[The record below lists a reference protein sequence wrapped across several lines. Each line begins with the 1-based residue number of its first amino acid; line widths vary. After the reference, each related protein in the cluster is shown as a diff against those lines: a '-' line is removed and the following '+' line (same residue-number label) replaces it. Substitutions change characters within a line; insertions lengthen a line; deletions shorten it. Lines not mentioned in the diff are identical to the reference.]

1 MGLRDQGSLW
11 GIRLDVFVSGAVVM
25 ALEMVGSR
33 LLAPVFGD
41 SIFVWGSLI
50 GVVMTSLALGY
61 YLGGRYADREP
72 SFRTF
77 SLIISAAGALI
88 IPIPVFANLVLET
101 VLKSGLGERYGPVL
115 ASALLLAA
123 PTTLLG
129 MVSPYA
135 IRLATRS
142 LTNIG
147 GVSGGLYSVST
158 GGSIFGTFFTVYVL
172 IPNLGVRAILL
183 GLGAVLIAVSLMGLA
198 REQKVVTLLMLVLVM
213 LIPSSGFL
221 GGSISVFTGD
231 VVYQKDTAYSSL
243 TVVDQPGRGVRVLYL
258 NNMAHSACYLNG
270 SNSAVFTYTDYFNMG
285 FVLNPGIESVLF
297 IGGGGLSG
305 PKQFL
310 EYYPGV
316 TVDVVEIDPE
326 VVRVAREYF
335 YVPDDPCL
343 NVHIADGRAFL
354 GRAGTYDLIVLDAY
368 SKTYVPFHLMTLE
381 FFEALAE
388 HLNPGGVVVSNLIS
402 SLIGDTSDLLMA
414 EVRTVEMVLPQVY
427 LFTTRSRST
436 SMVQNIA
443 LMATAVGPA
452 YTSEELQAMAG
463 EAPFRGDA
471 LARYAGNLYEGEMYY
486 EDSRVLTDDYAPT
499 ESLLNPVTLSPY
511 GWE

>member
-1 MGLRDQGSLW
+1 MGAHDQGSLW

-77 SLIISAAGALI
+77 SLIICAAGGLI
-88 IPIPVFANLVLET
+88 IPIPVFANLILEAVLR
-101 VLKSGLGERYGPVL
+101 SGLGERYGPVL
-115 ASALLLAA
+115 ASTLLLAA

-135 IRLATRS
+135 IRLATKS
-142 LTNIG
+142 ITSIG
-147 GVSGGLYSVST
+147 GVSGSLYSVST
-158 GGSIFGTFFTVYVL
+158 GGSIFGTFFTVFVL
-172 IPNLGVRAILL
+172 IPSFGVRSILL
-183 GLGAVLIAVSLMGLA
+183 GLGAVLIVVSLMGLV
-198 REQKVVTLLMLVLVM
+198 REQRVVTLLILVMVM
-213 LIPSSGFL
+213 LIPSSNFL
-221 GGSISVFTGD
+221 GGSISIFTGD

-243 TVVDQPGRGVRVLYL
+243 TVVDQPGQGTRVLYL

-270 SNSAVFTYTDYFNMG
+270 SNSAVFAYTDYFNLG
-285 FVLNPGIESVLF
+285 FVVNPGIESVLF
-297 IGGGGLSG
+297 IGGGGFSG

-310 EYYPGV
+310 EYYPWV

-335 YVPDDPCL
+335 FLRDDPRL
-343 NVHIADGRAFL
+343 EVYVADGRAFL
-354 GRAGTYDLIVLDAY
+354 GDAGTYDLIVLDAY

-388 HLNPGGVVVSNLIS
+388 HLNPGGVVVSNLIGS
-402 SLIGDTSDLLMA
+402 IIGDTSDLLMA
-414 EVRTVEMVLPQVY
+414 EVRTVEEVLPNVY

-436 SMVQNIA
+436 SHVQNIS
-443 LMATAVGPA
+443 LLATAEEPA
-452 YTSEELQAMAG
+452 YTGAELQAMALLTPVRG
-463 EAPFRGDA
+463 EA
-471 LARYAGNLYEGEMYY
+471 LARYAGNLYEGELYH
-486 EDSRVLTDDYAPT
+486 DGSSVLTDDYAPT

>member
-1 MGLRDQGSLW
+1 MGAHDQGSLW

-77 SLIISAAGALI
+77 SLIICAAGGLI
-88 IPIPVFANLVLET
+88 IPIPVFANLILEAVLR
-101 VLKSGLGERYGPVL
+101 SGLGERYGPVL
-115 ASALLLAA
+115 ASTLLLAA

-135 IRLATRS
+135 IRLATKS
-142 LTNIG
+142 ITSIG
-147 GVSGGLYSVST
+147 GVSGSLYSVST
-158 GGSIFGTFFTVYVL
+158 GGSIFGTFFTVFVL
-172 IPNLGVRAILL
+172 IPSFGVRSILL
-183 GLGAVLIAVSLMGLA
+183 GLGAVLIVVSLMGLV
-198 REQKVVTLLMLVLVM
+198 REQRVVTLLILVMVM
-213 LIPSSGFL
+213 LIPSSNFL
-221 GGSISVFTGD
+221 GGSISIFTGD

-243 TVVDQPGRGVRVLYL
+243 TVVDQPGQGTRVLYL

-270 SNSAVFTYTDYFNMG
+270 SNSAVFAYTDYFNLG
-285 FVLNPGIESVLF
+285 FVVNPGIESVLF
-297 IGGGGLSG
+297 IGGGGFSG

-310 EYYPGV
+310 EYYPWV

-335 YVPDDPCL
+335 FLRDDPRL
-343 NVHIADGRAFL
+343 EVYVADGRAFL
-354 GRAGTYDLIVLDAY
+354 GDAGTYDLIVLDAY

-388 HLNPGGVVVSNLIS
+388 HLNPGGVVVSNLIGS
-402 SLIGDTSDLLMA
+402 IIGDTSDLLMA
-414 EVRTVEMVLPQVY
+414 EVRTVEEVLPNVY

-436 SMVQNIA
+436 SHVQNIS
-443 LMATAVGPA
+443 LLATAEEPA
-452 YTSEELQAMAG
+452 YTGAELQAMALLTPVRG
-463 EAPFRGDA
+463 EA
-471 LARYAGNLYEGEMYY
+471 LARYAGNLYEGELYH
-486 EDSRVLTDDYAPT
+486 EDSSVLTDDYAPT

>member
-1 MGLRDQGSLW
+1 
-11 GIRLDVFVSGAVVM
+11 
-25 ALEMVGSR
+25 
-33 LLAPVFGD
+33 
-41 SIFVWGSLI
+41 
-50 GVVMTSLALGY
+50 
-61 YLGGRYADREP
+61 
-72 SFRTF
+72 
-77 SLIISAAGALI
+77 
-88 IPIPVFANLVLET
+88 
-101 VLKSGLGERYGPVL
+101 
-115 ASALLLAA
+115 
-123 PTTLLG
+123 
-129 MVSPYA
+129 
-135 IRLATRS
+135 
-142 LTNIG
+142 
-147 GVSGGLYSVST
+147 
-158 GGSIFGTFFTVYVL
+158 
-172 IPNLGVRAILL
+172 
-183 GLGAVLIAVSLMGLA
+183 
-198 REQKVVTLLMLVLVM
+198 
-213 LIPSSGFL
+213 
-221 GGSISVFTGD
+221 
-231 VVYQKDTAYSSL
+231 
-243 TVVDQPGRGVRVLYL
+243 
-258 NNMAHSACYLNG
+258 MAHSACYLNG
-270 SNSAVFTYTDYFNMG
+270 SNSAVFEYTDYFNMG

-335 YVPDDPCL
+335 YVPDDPRL

-354 GRAGTYDLIVLDAY
+354 GSAGTYDLIVLDAY

-402 SLIGDTSDLLMA
+402 SIIGDTSNLLMA

-443 LMATAVGPA
+443 LMATAVEPA

-463 EAPFRGDA
+463 EAPFRGGA

-499 ESLLNPVTLSPY
+499 ESLLNPVTMSPY